1 MNKISTE
8 ELFKIAYNH
17 LQNKNYSKSIELFN
31 KILTHFP
38 ENLSVL
44 RNLLHAY
51 AFSGDFHNAENTI
64 KKVLKL
70 NEKEPYVYQ
79 FYASILKN
87 QDKIDEMINLIEE
100 GLKKNLMNP
109 KWKYQK
115 ELLFPVVVKDNS
127 EIDKFR
133 VKISNCYDQIL
144 ENNEKLDYDNDQI
157 IQTPHYESSYNQ
169 HDNLELNIKS
179 VKALRKIYKELN
191 ENCINEENKNKK
203 IKIGFVSE
211 FFTNH
216 TIGRLFKNIIFS
228 LDRNKF
234 DIFIFHSSRTK
245 AGNIYDEFIE
255 KEKNG
260 FLKNI
265 RLPKKLMEKIEIFK
279 REKFDILFYPDIG
292 MSIEM
297 YYLSLIR
304 LAKYQIMSWGH
315 PETTGSESI
324 DYFLCSKSL
333 ITNETSKSY
342 SEKLLLM
349 DHLPMIYEMPN
360 VIRKLND
367 KDLSKKNIYSC
378 PQTMFKFHPDFDHL
392 LAKILEKDKKGILYL
407 IKDSNKIY
415 YQKLINR
422 FKKIKNFDLDRVIF
436 IDTQKRDDYIN
447 HLGTS
452 SVLLDPLYFGAGN
465 SFHESMVYGTP
476 TVTMP
481 TKFIKS
487 RIVSAAYIQMEIDNP
502 PIVKDKKEYIEM
514 AVDIANK
521 KDLLEIKKYYQ
532 NKAKKKLFNTL
543 KAGEEFNH
551 LLQNLN
557 WWFFKTIDCIL

>member
-51 AFSGDFHNAENTI
+51 AFSGDLHNAENTI

-100 GLKKNLMNP
+100 GLNKNLMNP

-115 ELLFPVVVKDNS
+115 ELLFPVVVKDND

-133 VKISNCYDQIL
+133 TKISKCYDQIL
-144 ENNEKLDYDNDQI
+144 ENSEQLDYDKDQI

-179 VKALRKIYKELN
+179 VKALRKIYRELN
-191 ENCINEENKNKK
+191 ENCVVEKKENEK
-203 IKIGFVSE
+203 IKIGFISE

-216 TIGRLFKNIIFS
+216 TIGKLFKNIIFS
-228 LDRNKF
+228 LDQTKF
-234 DIFIFHSSRTK
+234 NIFILHSKKTK
-245 AGNIYDEFIE
+245 TSKLFNEFIE

-265 RLPKKLMEKIEIFK
+265 RLPEKLGDKINFFKK
-279 REKFDILFYPDIG
+279 EKFNILFYPDIG
-292 MSIEM
+292 MSVEM

-304 LAKYQIMSWGH
+304 LAKHQIMSWGH

-324 DYFLCSKSL
+324 DFFLCSKSL
-333 ITNETSKSY
+333 ITNETSKCY

-349 DHLPMIYEMPN
+349 DHLPMIYEFPK
-360 VIRKLND
+360 IEQKIND
-367 KDLSKKNIYSC
+367 AELSKNNIYSC
-378 PQTMFKFHPDFDHL
+378 PQTMFKFHPEFDHI
-392 LAKILEKDKKGILYL
+392 LAEILKKDKKGVLYL
-407 IKDSNKIY
+407 IKDNNKIY
-415 YQKLINR
+415 FNKLIDR
-422 FKKIKNFDLDRVIF
+422 FKKIKFFDLDRVIF
-436 IDTQKRDDYIN
+436 LDPLIRDNYIN

-487 RIVSAAYIQMEIDNP
+487 RIVSAAYMQMEIEKP
-502 PIVKDKKEYIEM
+502 PIVKNKNEYVELAI
-514 AVDIANK
+514 DIANS
-521 KDLLEIKKYYQ
+521 DNLLEIKKYYQ
-532 NKAKKKLFNTL
+532 KKANEKLFNTK
-543 KAGEEFNH
+543 KAGEEFNQI
-551 LLQNLN
+551 LLNLYQ
-557 WWFFKTIDCIL
+557 

>member
-17 LQNKNYSKSIELFN
+17 LQSKNYNKSIELFN
-31 KILTHFP
+31 KILKNYP

-70 NEKEPYVYQ
+70 NDKEPYVYQ

-349 DHLPMIYEMPN
+349 DHLPMIYEIPN

-532 NKAKKKLFNTL
+532 DKAKKKLFNTL

-551 LLQNLN
+551 ILQNLN
-557 WWFFKTIDCIL
+557 

>member
-31 KILTHFP
+31 KILSHFP

-51 AFSGDFHNAENTI
+51 AFSGDFQNAENTI

-70 NEKEPYVYQ
+70 NEKEPYAYQ

-87 QDKIDEMINLIEE
+87 QDKIYEMINLIEE
-100 GLKKNLMNP
+100 GLSKNLMNP
-109 KWKYQK
+109 KWRYQK
-115 ELLFPVVVKDNS
+115 ELLFPVIVKDNN

-133 VKISNCYDQIL
+133 KKINDCYDQII
-144 ENNEKLDYDNDQI
+144 ENSEQLNYDDDQI

-179 VKALRKIYKELN
+179 VKALRKIYKELS
-191 ENCINEENKNKK
+191 ENCVVERKENEK
-203 IKIGFVSE
+203 IKIGFISE

-228 LDRNKF
+228 LDQSNF
-234 DIFIFHSSRTK
+234 NIFVLHSKKTK
-245 AGNIYDEFIE
+245 SSDLFNEFIE

-265 RLPKKLMEKIEIFK
+265 RLPEKLSEKINFFK
-279 REKFDILFYPDIG
+279 KEKFNILFYPDIG

-304 LAKYQIMSWGH
+304 LAKHQIMSWGH

-324 DYFLCSKSL
+324 DFFLCSKSL

-349 DHLPMIYEMPN
+349 EHLPMIYEMPK
-360 VIRKLND
+360 IKQKL
-367 KDLSKKNIYSC
+367 KDAELVKKNIYSC
-378 PQTMFKFHPDFDHL
+378 PQTMFKFHPDFDHI
-392 LAKILEKDKKGILYL
+392 LAEILKKDKKGVLYL
-407 IKDSNKIY
+407 IKDNNKVY
-415 YQKLINR
+415 FNKLIER
-422 FKKIKNFDLDRVIF
+422 FKKIKFFDLDRVIF
-436 IDTQKRDDYIN
+436 LDPLSRDNYIN

-476 TVTMP
+476 TITMP

-487 RIVSAAYIQMEIDNP
+487 RIVSAAYIQMEIENP
-502 PIVKDKKEYIEM
+502 PVVNNKKEY
-514 AVDIANK
+514 VDLAIDLANK
-521 KDLLEIKKYYQ
+521 ENLLEIKKYYQ
-532 NKAKKKLFNTL
+532 KRAIEKLFNTT
-543 KAGEEFNH
+543 KVGEEFN
-551 LLQNLN
+551 Q
-557 WWFFKTIDCIL
+557 ILIGLD

>member
-1 MNKISTE
+1 MKKISTE
-8 ELFKIAYNH
+8 ELFKIAYSH

-31 KILTHFP
+31 KILTNYP

-51 AFSGDFHNAENTI
+51 AFSGDFNNAENTI
-64 KKVLKL
+64 KKVIKI

-79 FYASILKN
+79 FYASILKS

-100 GLKKNLMNP
+100 GLNKNLMNS

-115 ELLFPVVVKDNS
+115 ELLFPVVVKDNQ
-127 EIDKFR
+127 EINKFR
-133 VKISNCYDQIL
+133 EKINNCYDQIL
-144 ENNEKLDYDNDQI
+144 KNNEQLSYDNDQI

-169 HDNLELNIKS
+169 HDNLDLNIKS

-191 ENCINEENKNKK
+191 ENFVTEKNENEK
-203 IKIGFVSE
+203 IKIGFISE
-211 FFTNH
+211 FFTSH
-216 TIGRLFKNIIFS
+216 TIGKLFKNIIFS
-228 LDRNKF
+228 LDQTKF
-234 DIFIFHSSRTK
+234 DIFIFHSKKTK
-245 AGNIYDEFIE
+245 VGNIFNEFIE
-255 KEKNG
+255 KEKSG
-260 FLKNI
+260 FLKNV
-265 RLPKKLMEKIEIFK
+265 RLPEKLSEKINFFK
-279 REKFDILFYPDIG
+279 EEKFNILFYPDIG

-333 ITNETSKSY
+333 ITEETSKSY

-349 DHLPMIYEMPN
+349 DHLPMIYEIPKIQN
-360 VIRKLND
+360 KIND
-367 KDLSKKNIYSC
+367 NELSKNNIYSC
-378 PQTMFKFHPDFDHL
+378 PQTIFKFHPDFDYI
-392 LAKILEKDKKGILYL
+392 LAEILNRDKKGVLYL
-407 IKDSNKIY
+407 IKDNNKIY
-415 YQKLINR
+415 YNKLIER
-422 FKKIKNFDLDRVIF
+422 FKKIENFDLERVVF
-436 IDTQKRDDYIN
+436 LDPLSRDNYIN

-476 TVTMP
+476 TVTLP

-487 RIVSAAYIQMEIDNP
+487 RIVSAAYIQMEIENP
-502 PIVKDKKEYIEM
+502 PIVKNKNEYVEL
-514 AVDIANK
+514 ATEIANK
-521 KDLLEIKKYYQ
+521 KNLLDTKKYYQ
-532 NKAKKKLFNTL
+532 IKAREKLFNTF
-543 KAGEEFNH
+543 KAGEEFNKI
-551 LLQNLN
+551 LLNLN
-557 WWFFKTIDCIL
+557 

>member
-8 ELFKIAYNH
+8 ELFKIAYGH

-31 KILTHFP
+31 KILGHFP

-51 AFSGDFHNAENTI
+51 AFSGDFQNAENTI

-70 NEKEPYVYQ
+70 NEKEPYAYQ

-100 GLKKNLMNP
+100 GLSKNLMNP

-115 ELLFPVVVKDNS
+115 ELLFPVVVKDNN

-133 VKISNCYDQIL
+133 LKINNCYDQIL
-144 ENNEKLDYDNDQI
+144 ENSEQLDYDNDQV

-179 VKALRKIYKELN
+179 VKALRKIYRELN
-191 ENCINEENKNKK
+191 ENCVVEKKENEK
-203 IKIGFVSE
+203 IKIGFISE
-211 FFTNH
+211 FFTDH
-216 TIGRLFKNIIFS
+216 TIGKLFKNIIFS
-228 LDRNKF
+228 LDQSKF
-234 DIFIFHSSRTK
+234 NIFILHSKKTK
-245 AGNIYDEFIE
+245 VSDLFNEFIN

-265 RLPKKLMEKIEIFK
+265 RLPEKLNEKINFFK
-279 REKFDILFYPDIG
+279 NEKFNILFYPDIG

-304 LAKYQIMSWGH
+304 LAKHQIMSWGH

-324 DYFLCSKSL
+324 DFFLCSKSL
-333 ITNETSKSY
+333 ITDETSKSY

-349 DHLPMIYEMPN
+349 DHLPMIYEVPK
-360 VIRKLND
+360 IKQKIHD
-367 KDLSKKNIYSC
+367 TELSKKNIYSC
-378 PQTMFKFHPDFDHL
+378 PQTMFKFHPDFDHI
-392 LAKILEKDKKGILYL
+392 LAEILKNDKKGFLYL
-407 IKDSNKIY
+407 IKDNNKIY
-415 YQKLINR
+415 FNKLIER
-422 FKKIKNFDLDRVIF
+422 FKKIKFFDLDRVIF
-436 IDTQKRDDYIN
+436 LDPLIRDNYIN

-502 PIVKDKKEYIEM
+502 PIVKNKNEYVELAI
-514 AVDIANK
+514 DIANK
-521 KDLLEIKKYYQ
+521 ENLLEIKKYYQ
-532 NKAKKKLFNTL
+532 KKAVEKLFNTA
-543 KAGEEFNH
+543 KAGEEFNQI
-551 LLQNLN
+551 LLNL
-557 WWFFKTIDCIL
+557 D

>member
-8 ELFKIAYNH
+8 ELFQIAYNH
-17 LQNKNYSKSIELFN
+17 LQNKNYIKSIELFN

-51 AFSGDFHNAENTI
+51 AFSGDFRNAENTI

-70 NEKEPYVYQ
+70 NEKEPYAYQ

-100 GLKKNLMNP
+100 GINKNLMDP

-115 ELLFPVVVKDNS
+115 ELLFPVVVKDNQ

-133 VKISNCYDQIL
+133 GKISKCYDQIL
-144 ENNEKLDYDNDQI
+144 ENNEQLNYDNDQI

-191 ENCINEENKNKK
+191 ENCITENKENEK

-216 TIGRLFKNIIFS
+216 TIGKLFKNIIFS
-228 LDRNKF
+228 LDQTKF
-234 DIFIFHSSRTK
+234 DIFVLHSKKTKVSDIF
-245 AGNIYDEFIE
+245 NEFIE
-255 KEKNG
+255 KEKNN

-265 RLPKKLMEKIEIFK
+265 RLPEKLNEKINFFK
-279 REKFDILFYPDIG
+279 KEKFNILFYPDIG
-292 MSIEM
+292 MSVEM
-297 YYLSLIR
+297 YFLSLIR

-324 DYFLCSKSL
+324 DFFLCSKSL
-333 ITNETSKSY
+333 ITDETSKSY

-349 DHLPMIYEMPN
+349 DYLPMIYEMPKIQN
-360 VIRKLND
+360 RI
-367 KDLSKKNIYSC
+367 KDTELSKKNIYSC
-378 PQTMFKFHPDFDHL
+378 PQTMFKFHPDFDHI
-392 LAKILEKDKKGILYL
+392 LAEILKKDKRGVLYL
-407 IKDSNKIY
+407 IKDNNKIY
-415 YQKLINR
+415 YNKLIER
-422 FKKIKNFDLDRVIF
+422 FKKIENFDLERVIF
-436 IDTQKRDDYIN
+436 LDPLTRDDYIN

-487 RIVSAAYIQMEIDNP
+487 RIVSAAYIQMEINNSP
-502 PIVKDKKEYIEM
+502 VVKTKNEYIEL
-514 AVDIANK
+514 AVDIANSEN
-521 KDLLEIKKYYQ
+521 LLEIKKYYQ
-532 NKAKKKLFNTL
+532 TRAKEKLFNTS
-543 KAGEEFNH
+543 KAGEEFNKI
-551 LLQNLN
+551 LLKLN
-557 WWFFKTIDCIL
+557 

>member
-51 AFSGDFHNAENTI
+51 AFSGDFQNAENTI

-70 NEKEPYVYQ
+70 NEKEPFAYQ

-87 QDKIDEMINLIEE
+87 QDKIYEMINLIEE
-100 GLKKNLMNP
+100 GLSKNLMNP
-109 KWKYQK
+109 KWRYQK
-115 ELLFPVVVKDNS
+115 ELLFPVIVKDNN

-133 VKISNCYDQIL
+133 KKINNCYDQII
-144 ENNEKLDYDNDQI
+144 ENSEQLNYDNDQI

-557 WWFFKTIDCIL
+557 

>member
-17 LQNKNYSKSIELFN
+17 FQNKNYSKSIELFN
-31 KILTHFP
+31 KILAHFP

-70 NEKEPYVYQ
+70 NEKEPYAYQ

-87 QDKIDEMINLIEE
+87 QDKIDEMVNIIEE
-100 GLKKNLMNP
+100 GLNKNLMNP

-115 ELLFPVVVKDNS
+115 ELLFPVVVKDNGD
-127 EIDKFR
+127 INKFR
-133 VKISNCYDQIL
+133 KKIEKCYDQIL
-144 ENNEKLDYDNDQI
+144 ENSEQLDYDNDQI

-169 HDNLELNIKS
+169 YDNLELNIKS
-179 VKALRKIYKELN
+179 VKALRKIYNELN
-191 ENCINEENKNKK
+191 ENYATKKDDNKK

-216 TIGRLFKNIIFS
+216 TIGKLFKNIIFS
-228 LDRNKF
+228 LDQTKF
-234 DIFIFHSSRTK
+234 DIFVLHSKKTKVSDIF
-245 AGNIYDEFIE
+245 NEFIE
-255 KEKNG
+255 KENNG

-265 RLPKKLMEKIEIFK
+265 RLPEKLSEKIAFFK
-279 REKFDILFYPDIG
+279 KEKFYILFYPDIG
-292 MSIEM
+292 MSVEM

-324 DYFLCSKSL
+324 DFFLCSKSL
-333 ITNETSKSY
+333 TTNETSKSY
-342 SEKLLLM
+342 SEKLLTM
-349 DHLPMIYEMPN
+349 NYLPMIYEVPE
-360 VIRKLND
+360 IKQRID
-367 KDLSKKNIYSC
+367 DAELSKNNIYSC
-378 PQTMFKFHPDFDHL
+378 PQTIFKFHPDFDYI
-392 LAKILEKDKKGILYL
+392 LAEILKKDKKGILYL
-407 IKDSNKIY
+407 IKDNNKIY
-415 YQKLINR
+415 FKKLIER
-422 FKKIKNFDLDRVIF
+422 FKRIQYFDLNRVIF
-436 IDTQKRDDYIN
+436 LDPLSRDNYIN

-487 RIVSAAYIQMEIDNP
+487 RIVCAAYIQMEVDNAP
-502 PIVKDKKEYIEM
+502 VVKDKKDYVDLAI
-514 AVDIANK
+514 DIANK
-521 KDLLEIKKYYQ
+521 KNLLEIKKYYQ
-532 NKAKKKLFNTL
+532 KCAIKKLFNTT
-543 KAGEEFNH
+543 KAGEEFNQV
-551 LLQNLN
+551 LLSL
-557 WWFFKTIDCIL
+557 D

>member
-51 AFSGDFHNAENTI
+51 AFSGDFQNAENTI

-70 NEKEPYVYQ
+70 NEKEPFAYQ

-87 QDKIDEMINLIEE
+87 QDKIYEMINLIEE
-100 GLKKNLMNP
+100 GLSKNLMNP
-109 KWKYQK
+109 KWRYQK
-115 ELLFPVVVKDNS
+115 ELLFPVIVKDNN

-133 VKISNCYDQIL
+133 KKINNCYDQII
-144 ENNEKLDYDNDQI
+144 ENSEQLNYDNDQI

-191 ENCINEENKNKK
+191 ENFITEKNENKK

-228 LDRNKF
+228 LDQNNF
-234 DIFIFHSSRTK
+234 DIFIFHSSKTK

-265 RLPKKLMEKIEIFK
+265 RLPEKLSEKIKIFK
-279 REKFDILFYPDIG
+279 KEKFNILFYPDIG

-324 DYFLCSKSL
+324 DFFLCSKSL
-333 ITNETSKSY
+333 ITPETSKSY

-349 DHLPMIYEMPN
+349 NHLPMIYEMPN
-360 VIRKLND
+360 VISKLND
-367 KDLSKKNIYSC
+367 KDLSKNNIYSC

-407 IKDSNKIY
+407 IKDSNKVY
-415 YQKLINR
+415 YRKLMDR
-422 FKKIKNFDLDRVIF
+422 FKKIENFDLDRVVF
-436 IDTQKRDDYIN
+436 INAQKRDDYIN

-481 TKFIKS
+481 TKLIKS

-532 NKAKKKLFNTL
+532 SKAKKKLFNTL
-543 KAGEEFNH
+543 KAGEEFNQ

-557 WWFFKTIDCIL
+557 

>member
-8 ELFKIAYNH
+8 ELFKIAYDH

-64 KKVLKL
+64 KKVLRL

-100 GLKKNLMNP
+100 GLSKNLMNP

-115 ELLFPVVVKDNS
+115 ELLFPVVVKDND

-133 VKISNCYDQIL
+133 LKISNCYDRIL
-144 ENNEKLDYDNDQI
+144 ENNEQLDYDNDQI
-157 IQTPHYESSYNQ
+157 IQTPHYENSYNQ

-179 VKALRKIYKELN
+179 VRALRKIYRELN
-191 ENCINEENKNKK
+191 ENCVVEKKENEK
-203 IKIGFVSE
+203 IKIGFISE

-216 TIGRLFKNIIFS
+216 TIGKLFKNIIFS
-228 LDRNKF
+228 LDQSKF
-234 DIFIFHSSRTK
+234 NIFILHSKKTK
-245 AGNIYDEFIE
+245 TSKLFDEFIE

-265 RLPKKLMEKIEIFK
+265 RLPEKLSEKINFFK
-279 REKFDILFYPDIG
+279 NEKFNILFYPDIG

-304 LAKYQIMSWGH
+304 LAKHQIMSWGH

-324 DYFLCSKSL
+324 DFFLCSKSL
-333 ITNETSKSY
+333 ITDETSKSY

-349 DHLPMIYEMPN
+349 RHLPMIYEVPK
-360 VIRKLND
+360 IKQKIND
-367 KDLSKKNIYSC
+367 AELSKKNIYSC
-378 PQTMFKFHPDFDHL
+378 PQTMFKFHPEFDHI
-392 LAKILEKDKKGILYL
+392 LAEILKKDKKGVLYL
-407 IKDSNKIY
+407 IKDNNKIY
-415 YQKLINR
+415 FNKLIDR
-422 FKKIKNFDLDRVIF
+422 FKKIKFFDLDRVIF
-436 IDTQKRDDYIN
+436 LDPLSRDNYIN

-481 TKFIKS
+481 TKYIKS
-487 RIVSAAYIQMEIDNP
+487 RIVSAAYIQMEIEKP
-502 PIVKDKKEYIEM
+502 PIVKDKNEYVELAI
-514 AVDIANK
+514 DIANSNN
-521 KDLLEIKKYYQ
+521 LLEIKKNYQ
-532 NKAKKKLFNTL
+532 KKAIEKLFNTT
-543 KAGEEFNH
+543 KAGEEFNQI
-551 LLQNLN
+551 LLNLYQ
-557 WWFFKTIDCIL
+557 

>member
-8 ELFKIAYNH
+8 ELFQIAYNH
-17 LQNKNYSKSIELFN
+17 LQNKNYIKSIELFN

-51 AFSGDFHNAENTI
+51 AFSGDFRNAENTI

-70 NEKEPYVYQ
+70 NEKEPYAYQ

-100 GLKKNLMNP
+100 GIDKNLMDP

-115 ELLFPVVVKDNS
+115 ELLFPVVVKDNQ

-133 VKISNCYDQIL
+133 GKISKCYDQIL
-144 ENNEKLDYDNDQI
+144 ENNEQLNYDNDQI

-191 ENCINEENKNKK
+191 ENCITENKKNEK

-216 TIGRLFKNIIFS
+216 TIGKLFKNIIFS
-228 LDRNKF
+228 LDQTKF
-234 DIFIFHSSRTK
+234 DIFVLHSKRTK
-245 AGNIYDEFIE
+245 VSDIFNEFIE
-255 KEKNG
+255 KENNN

-265 RLPKKLMEKIEIFK
+265 RLPEKLNEKINFFK
-279 REKFDILFYPDIG
+279 KEKFNILFYPDIG
-292 MSIEM
+292 MSVEM
-297 YYLSLIR
+297 YFLSLIR

-324 DYFLCSKSL
+324 DFFLCSKSL
-333 ITNETSKSY
+333 ITDETSKSY

-349 DHLPMIYEMPN
+349 DHLPMIYEMPK
-360 VIRKLND
+360 IQHRI
-367 KDLSKKNIYSC
+367 KDTELSKKNIYSC
-378 PQTMFKFHPDFDHL
+378 PQTMFKFHPDFDHI
-392 LAKILEKDKKGILYL
+392 LAEILKKDKRGVLYL
-407 IKDSNKIY
+407 IKDNNKIY
-415 YQKLINR
+415 YNKLIER
-422 FKKIKNFDLDRVIF
+422 FKKIENFDLERVIF
-436 IDTQKRDDYIN
+436 LDPLTRDDYIN

-487 RIVSAAYIQMEIDNP
+487 RIVSAAYIQMEINNSP
-502 PIVKDKKEYIEM
+502 VVKTKNEYIEL
-514 AVDIANK
+514 AVDIANSEN
-521 KDLLEIKKYYQ
+521 LLEIKKYYQ
-532 NKAKKKLFNTL
+532 TRAKEKLFNTS
-543 KAGEEFNH
+543 KAGEEFNKI
-551 LLQNLN
+551 LLKLN
-557 WWFFKTIDCIL
+557 

>member
-8 ELFKIAYNH
+8 ELFQIAYNH
-17 LQNKNYSKSIELFN
+17 LQNKNYIKSIELFN

-51 AFSGDFHNAENTI
+51 AFSGDFRNAENTI

-70 NEKEPYVYQ
+70 NEKEPYAYQ

-100 GLKKNLMNP
+100 GINKNLMDP

-115 ELLFPVVVKDNS
+115 ELLFPVVVKDNQ

-133 VKISNCYDQIL
+133 GKISKCYDQIL
-144 ENNEKLDYDNDQI
+144 ENNEQLNYDNDQI

-191 ENCINEENKNKK
+191 ENCITENKENEK

-216 TIGRLFKNIIFS
+216 TIGKLFKNIIFS
-228 LDRNKF
+228 LDQTKF
-234 DIFIFHSSRTK
+234 DIFVLHSKKTK
-245 AGNIYDEFIE
+245 VSDLFNEFIE
-255 KEKNG
+255 KEKNN

-265 RLPKKLMEKIEIFK
+265 RLPERLNEKINFFK
-279 REKFDILFYPDIG
+279 KEKFNILFYPDIG
-292 MSIEM
+292 MSVEM
-297 YYLSLIR
+297 YFLSLIR

-324 DYFLCSKSL
+324 DFFLCSKSL
-333 ITNETSKSY
+333 ITDETSKSY

-349 DHLPMIYEMPN
+349 DYLPMIYEMPK
-360 VIRKLND
+360 IKHRI
-367 KDLSKKNIYSC
+367 KDTELSKKNIYSC
-378 PQTMFKFHPDFDHL
+378 PQTMFKFHPDFDHI
-392 LAKILEKDKKGILYL
+392 LAEILKKDKRGVLYL
-407 IKDSNKIY
+407 IKDNNKIY
-415 YQKLINR
+415 YNKLIER
-422 FKKIKNFDLDRVIF
+422 FKKIENFDLERVIF
-436 IDTQKRDDYIN
+436 LDPLTRDDYIN

-487 RIVSAAYIQMEIDNP
+487 RIVSAAYIQMEINNSP
-502 PIVKDKKEYIEM
+502 VVKTKNEYIEL
-514 AVDIANK
+514 AVDIANSEN
-521 KDLLEIKKYYQ
+521 LLEIKKYYQ
-532 NKAKKKLFNTL
+532 TRAKEKLFNTS
-543 KAGEEFNH
+543 KAGEEFNKI
-551 LLQNLN
+551 LLKLN
-557 WWFFKTIDCIL
+557 

>member
-1 MNKISTE
+1 MKKISTE
-8 ELFKIAYNH
+8 ELFKIAYSH

-31 KILTHFP
+31 KILTNYP

-51 AFSGDFHNAENTI
+51 AFSGDFNNAENTI
-64 KKVLKL
+64 KKVIKI
-70 NEKEPYVYQ
+70 NEKEPHVYQ

-87 QDKIDEMINLIEE
+87 QDKIDEMINLIQE
-100 GLKKNLMNP
+100 GLNKNLMNS

-115 ELLFPVVVKDNS
+115 ELLFPVVVKDNQ
-127 EIDKFR
+127 EINKFR
-133 VKISNCYDQIL
+133 EKINNCYDQIL
-144 ENNEKLDYDNDQI
+144 KNNEQLSYDNDQI

-191 ENCINEENKNKK
+191 ENFVTEKNENEK
-203 IKIGFVSE
+203 IKIGFISE

-216 TIGRLFKNIIFS
+216 TIGKLFKNIIFS
-228 LDRNKF
+228 LDQTKF
-234 DIFIFHSSRTK
+234 DIFILHSKKTK
-245 AGNIYDEFIE
+245 VGNIFNEFIE
-255 KEKNG
+255 KEKNS
-260 FLKNI
+260 FLKNV
-265 RLPKKLMEKIEIFK
+265 RLPEKLSEKINFFK
-279 REKFDILFYPDIG
+279 EEKFNILFYPDIG

-333 ITNETSKSY
+333 ITEETSKSY

-349 DHLPMIYEMPN
+349 DHLPMIYEIPK
-360 VIRKLND
+360 IQHKIND
-367 KDLSKKNIYSC
+367 NELSKNNIYSC
-378 PQTMFKFHPDFDHL
+378 PQTIFKFHPDFDY
-392 LAKILEKDKKGILYL
+392 ILSEILKRDKKGVLYL
-407 IKDSNKIY
+407 IKDNNKIY
-415 YQKLINR
+415 YNKLIER
-422 FKKIKNFDLDRVIF
+422 FKKIENFDLERVIF
-436 IDTQKRDDYIN
+436 LDPLNRDNYIN

-476 TVTMP
+476 TVTLP

-487 RIVSAAYIQMEIDNP
+487 RIVSAAYIQMEIESP
-502 PIVKDKKEYIEM
+502 PIVKNKNEYIEL
-514 AVDIANK
+514 ATEIANK
-521 KDLLEIKKYYQ
+521 KNLLDTKKYYQ
-532 NKAKKKLFNTL
+532 IKAREKLFNTFE
-543 KAGEEFNH
+543 AGEEFNKI
-551 LLQNLN
+551 LLNLN
-557 WWFFKTIDCIL
+557 

>member
-51 AFSGDFHNAENTI
+51 AFSGDFQNAENTI

-70 NEKEPYVYQ
+70 NEKEPFAYQ

-87 QDKIDEMINLIEE
+87 QDKIYEMINLIEE
-100 GLKKNLMNP
+100 GLSKNLMNP
-109 KWKYQK
+109 KWRYQK
-115 ELLFPVVVKDNS
+115 ELLFPVIVKDNN

-133 VKISNCYDQIL
+133 KKINNCYDQII
-144 ENNEKLDYDNDQI
+144 ENSEQLNYDNDQI

-543 KAGEEFNH
+543 KAGEEFNN

-557 WWFFKTIDCIL
+557 

>member
-17 LQNKNYSKSIELFN
+17 LQNKNYIKSIELFN
-31 KILTHFP
+31 KILAHYP

-64 KKVLKL
+64 KKVIKI
-70 NEKEPYVYQ
+70 NENEPYVYQ
-79 FYASILKN
+79 FYATILKS
-87 QDKIDEMINLIEE
+87 QDKIDEMIDLIDK
-100 GLKKNLMNP
+100 GLKKKLMDP

-115 ELLFPVVVKDNS
+115 ELLFPVIVKDNQ
-127 EIDKFR
+127 EINRFR
-133 VKISNCYDQIL
+133 EKIGKCYDQIL
-144 ENNEKLDYDNDQI
+144 ENSEQLNYDNDQI

-169 HDNLELNIKS
+169 YDNLELNIKS
-179 VKALRKIYKELN
+179 VKALRKIYRELSESCISEKKEN
-191 ENCINEENKNKK
+191 EK

-228 LDRNKF
+228 LDQSKF
-234 DIFIFHSSRTK
+234 NIFVLHSKKTK
-245 AGNIYDEFIE
+245 NSDLFNEFIE

-260 FLKNI
+260 LLKNI
-265 RLPKKLMEKIEIFK
+265 RLPEKLSEKIDFFK
-279 REKFDILFYPDIG
+279 YEKFNILFYPDIG
-292 MSIEM
+292 MSVEM

-304 LAKYQIMSWGH
+304 LAKHQIMSWGH

-324 DYFLCSKSL
+324 DFFLCSKSL
-333 ITNETSKSY
+333 ITDETSKSY

-349 DHLPMIYEMPN
+349 DHLPMIYEVPK
-360 VIRKLND
+360 IKQKIND
-367 KDLSKKNIYSC
+367 TELSKNNIYSC
-378 PQTMFKFHPDFDHL
+378 PQTMFKFHPEFDHI
-392 LAKILEKDKKGILYL
+392 LAEILKKDKKGVLYL
-407 IKDSNKIY
+407 IKDNNKIY
-415 YQKLINR
+415 FNKLIER
-422 FKKIKNFDLDRVIF
+422 FKKIKFFDLDRVIF
-436 IDTQKRDDYIN
+436 LDPLSRDNYIN

-487 RIVSAAYIQMEIDNP
+487 RIVSAAYMQMEISNP
-502 PIVKDKKEYIEM
+502 PIVKNKNEYVELAI
-514 AVDIANK
+514 DIANK
-521 KDLLEIKKYYQ
+521 EDLLKTKKYYQ
-532 NKAKKKLFNTL
+532 KRAIEKLYNTK
-543 KAGEEFNH
+543 KAGEEFNQI
-551 LLQNLN
+551 LLSLYQ
-557 WWFFKTIDCIL
+557 